1 MRYKNN
7 VSLNFILTGQGV
19 ILSFTR
25 TYIIKWKQAYT
36 NPVTNQEY
44 NILGTPYL
52 IWRLPGSIF
61 ILVKIPKR
69 EKKHDFFLSGS
80 DIYVGHDA
88 AALGFAED
96 YENFAMDNLRQ
107 RRTLRQ
113 ASL

>member
-25 TYIIKWKQAYT
+25 TYIITWKQACT

-52 IWRLPGSIF
+52 IWRLPESIF

-69 EKKHDFFLSGS
+69 EKKHDFFQKK
-80 DIYVGHDA
+80 V
-88 AALGFAED
+88 
-96 YENFAMDNLRQ
+96 
-107 RRTLRQ
+107 RRAILV
-113 ASL
+113 